1 MAVQQ
6 AMTPF
11 SEYLPAILRTNAREG
26 ANFLSAFLGVFE
38 QLFAGVQ
45 SELDALPDLFAL
57 TPTPLVAVA
66 VAAEECTLLL
76 DSAAGLCPGDILQLQ
91 AEPETPCE
99 FVEIDEVEASDLALL
114 PSAVHLRRA
123 LRFPHT
129 AGARVVVVGRPVA
142 AAALS
147 LGVGSGAT
155 ALTVM
160 DAPQLGVEVGAIL
173 RIGDDETTEY
183 AQVEE
188 VKGVTLTIA
197 PPLQSSHAV
206 GEPVA
211 MMQPMPVAT
220 PPAAF
225 AYAQHDGAELV
236 LRSPALAQAELIEV
250 DTHSGLQVNDLLHIQ
265 DSDPTAVEFVQVDAL
280 PAAGPTPAVWRAG
293 LHLRQPLRF
302 AHATGTAIRVLGTV
316 VGEAALAK
324 PATANTL
331 VIEETQ
337 AAFLDATVG
346 DVLRVG
352 RGATPEYVQ
361 VVAVTTNQEKGQSTL
376 SVTPALTG
384 TYDTGAPVVHLAP
397 VGGGRAFLQWL
408 AGWVGLAL
416 RPDRGERWNRELLR
430 VAGRIW
436 PWRGTKPG
444 VEAFLRT
451 YLREEVAAIT
461 IYAPANPLQ
470 IGLVST
476 VGLNTVIGGSLPS
489 FFWVNL
495 VTNPRNSRLYHRDG
509 LQELIQTARAALE
522 QERPAHTDY
531 QLRIQGHPMQIGV
544 DYTHEVGARVGDTT
558 LVGGAPLTIPG
569 DSFA

>member
-1 MAVQQ
+1 MAVKQ
-6 AMTPF
+6 AMTSF
-11 SEYLPAILRTNAREG
+11 SEYLPAILRSNARDG
-26 ANFLSAFLGVFE
+26 ADFLSAFLGVFE

-57 TPTPLVAVA
+57 TATPLLAVD
-66 VAAEECTLLL
+66 VAAEECALLL

-91 AEPETPCE
+91 AEAETPCE
-99 FVEIDEVEASDLALL
+99 FVEIEEVESSDLALL
-114 PSAVHLRRA
+114 PTAIHLRRA

-129 AGARVVVVGRPVA
+129 AGARVVVVGRPGV

-147 LGVGSGAT
+147 LGVGAGAME
-155 ALTVM
+155 LTVI
-160 DAPQLGVEVGAIL
+160 DAPQLGVDVDAIL

-183 AQVEE
+183 AQVKK
-188 VKGVTLTIA
+188 VAGVTLTIA
-197 PPLQSSHAV
+197 PPLQLPHAV
-206 GEPVA
+206 GEPVVL
-211 MMQPMPVAT
+211 MQSMPVAT

-225 AYAQHDGAELV
+225 AYTQRDGAELV
-236 LRSPALAQAELIEV
+236 LRTPALAQAQLIEV
-250 DTHSGLQVNDLLHIQ
+250 DTHSGLQVDDLLHIQ
-265 DSDPTAVEFVQVDAL
+265 DSDPTAVEFVQVAAL

-293 LHLRQPLRF
+293 LYLRQPLRF
-302 AHATGTAIRVLGTV
+302 AHATGTAMKVLKA
-316 VGEAALAK
+316 VGAAALDE
-324 PATANTL
+324 PATATAL
-331 VIEETQ
+331 VIDVTQ
-337 AAFLDATVG
+337 AAFLGAMVG

-352 RGATPEYVQ
+352 ADATTEYVQ
-361 VVAVTTNQEKGQSTL
+361 VVAVTANQKEDQFTI
-376 SVTPALTG
+376 SVTPALAHAYAAG
-384 TYDTGAPVVHLAP
+384 TPVVRLAP

-436 PWRGTKPG
+436 PWRGTKQG

-451 YLREEVAAIT
+451 YLREEVTAIT

-531 QLRIQGHPMQIGV
+531 QLRIQGRPMQIGV